1 MRCDMW
7 WPGSARKRKNMA
19 ESISDIFAD
28 KFVGRTLRLNRFA
41 EGQRQVVFGLLQNIE
56 TELSGHM
63 KDFDPSAVRGV
74 KFRQNRLTKLMESVQ
89 ESIAA
94 GYKDIARQQAGAL
107 TDLAHTEAATVAGI
121 VNGVMD
127 VDILTVTSSDATIR
141 ALLNDTMVEGA
152 PVQEWWGRQ
161 AQVTRDRFRD
171 EMRKGLFQGDGLN
184 DLLKRVRGTRANQF
198 KDGIMGITRKN
209 AERLVRTSIN
219 SISNA
224 ARMEMFTANSDIING
239 VQALVTLDNRTSLL
253 CISRS
258 GASWDMK
265 TGAPLPGSSTQIQ
278 FPGSPPWHWHC
289 RSILIPVLKSFEEM
303 LGAKGK
309 RFDQKLE
316 KLGPGTQA
324 SMDGQVAGDMT
335 FDGWLKKQSATPVN
349 EVLGPGR
356 AELWRS
362 GKLALADLV
371 NQNGRPLTLVQLRE
385 A

>member
-127 VDILTVTSSDATIR
+127 VDILTFTSSDATIR
-141 ALLNDTMVEGA
+141 ALLNDTMVEG
-152 PVQEWWGRQ
+152 
-161 AQVTRDRFRD
+161 
-171 EMRKGLFQGDGLN
+171 
-184 DLLKRVRGTRANQF
+184 
-198 KDGIMGITRKN
+198 
-209 AERLVRTSIN
+209 
-219 SISNA
+219 
-224 ARMEMFTANSDIING
+224 
-239 VQALVTLDNRTSLL
+239 
-253 CISRS
+253 
-258 GASWDMK
+258 
-265 TGAPLPGSSTQIQ
+265 
-278 FPGSPPWHWHC
+278 
-289 RSILIPVLKSFEEM
+289 
-303 LGAKGK
+303 
-309 RFDQKLE
+309 
-316 KLGPGTQA
+316 
-324 SMDGQVAGDMT
+324 
-335 FDGWLKKQSATPVN
+335 
-349 EVLGPGR
+349 
-356 AELWRS
+356 
-362 GKLALADLV
+362 
-371 NQNGRPLTLVQLRE
+371 
-385 A
+385 